1 MVNSVLVTSVTDLN
15 KALNEYKNEMSKFI
29 ERSLVY
35 RLSLAET
42 LITSCMLHFFFD
54 FLEATH
60 SWRVPNLQ
68 KNGDYD
74 SKPTIEHVSLFLA
87 QTGEA
92 SSMKIECALFF
103 FFTYWYNFRMVYV
116 VACLLYWFMGWSVK

>member
-1 MVNSVLVTSVTDLN
+1 LN

-29 ERSLVY
+29 ENSLVY
-35 RLSLAET
+35 RLSLVET
-42 LITSCMLHFFFD
+42 LITSCMLQFFLI

-68 KNGDYD
+68 KKIGDYN
-74 SKPTIEHVSLFLA
+74 SKSTIEHVSLFLA
-87 QTGEA
+87 LRGEA

-103 FFTYWYNFRMVYV
+103 FFTYWYNFCMVYV
-116 VACLLYWFMGWSVK
+116 VALLVVLVHGLVCEIIWR